1 MSDVIR
7 FGRGR
12 QIIIRPGI
20 NAVWEITVDYG
31 DIWYTE
37 TMVSLDYEEV
47 RDYAI
52 RKAEKLGWTDGR
64 DAE

>member
-1 MSDVIR
+1 M
-7 FGRGR
+7 
-12 QIIIRPGI
+12 
-20 NAVWEITVDYG
+20 DYG

-52 RKAEKLGWTDGR
+52 RKVEKLGWTDGE

>member
-1 MSDVIR
+1 MMETIN

-12 QIIIRPGI
+12 RIIIRPGI
-20 NAVWEITVDYG
+20 NAVWDITVDYG

-37 TMVSLDYEEV
+37 TVMSFDYGEV

-52 RKAEKLGWTDGR
+52 RKAEKLGWTT
-64 DAE
+64 

>member
-12 QIIIRPGI
+12 QIIIRPAI
-20 NAVWEITVDYG
+20 NMSWEIIVDYG

-52 RKAEKLGWTDGR
+52 RKVEKLGWTDGE